1 MTQILVTKPD
11 TLNQRDK
18 AALRRAGVV
27 VIEADNPS
35 DVKLIQAN
43 GAELSG
49 GDMLYA
55 AISAIAKDQYTGNVA
70 QTFPKIMAQM
80 MKDAREKAQSS

>member
-1 MTQILVTKPD
+1 VTKPD

-27 VIEADNPS
+27 VVEADNPS

-43 GAELSG
+43 GAELSS

-55 AISAIAKDQYTGNVA
+55 AISAIAKDRYTDNVA
-70 QTFPKIMAQM
+70 QALPKIMAQM
-80 MKDAREKAQSS
+80 LDDAREKDRSL